1 VIFFPAAS
9 ADLPK
14 GNQGS
19 LSTRDSLGSAEEI
32 ENSSGKNM
40 LHQSCDRIRHWSVS
54 LRITVA
60 MIFTGGGVAAVANA
74 TEPGM
79 NASAAASMEPA
90 AGFFVDP
97 ATGIV
102 YRQFRRAVERQVLET
117 EVETRE
123 ATVYRPEVVVEVRPE
138 TRTVREP
145 VVSYIWEPRV
155 INRWNPFA
163 MPTVRYE
170 HVPKTHWEN
179 RDETVRHRETRTT
192 WVPENR
198 QIEVPK
204 SVLKIRR
211 EELLE
216 YEAVGRIPPEPGH
229 DAATMSQAVATR
241 LKPIASPLGDPRFLP
256 APTLA
261 QSGISSDQVA
271 ERSREQVGMRATE
284 LQPSRYNPLLPP
296 PGFGGLARQPG
307 SSLRR

>member
-1 VIFFPAAS
+1 MIFFPAAS
-9 ADLPK
+9 VDLPK

-19 LSTRDSLGSAEEI
+19 LSIRDSLGSAEETEI
-32 ENSSGKNM
+32 SSGKNM
-40 LHQSCDRIRHWSVS
+40 LHRSCDRVGHWSVN
-54 LRITVA
+54 LKITVA
-60 MIFTGGGVAAVANA
+60 VLLTGSGVFAAANA

-79 NASAAASMEPA
+79 NASAAASAEPTT
-90 AGFFVDP
+90 GFFVDP

-102 YRQFRRAVERQVLET
+102 YRQFRRSVERQVLET

-123 ATVYRPEVVVEVRPE
+123 ATVYRPEVVVEVRPD

-170 HVPKTHWEN
+170 HVPKTHWES
-179 RDETVRHRETRTT
+179 RDETVQQRETRTT

-198 QIEVPK
+198 QVEVPK

-211 EELLE
+211 EELFE
-216 YEAVGRIPPEPGH
+216 YKAVGRIPPEPGH
-229 DAATMSQAVATR
+229 DAASLSQAVATR

-261 QSGISSDQVA
+261 QSGISGDQVA

-296 PGFGGLARQPG
+296 PGFSGLARQPG
-307 SSLRR
+307 STMRR

>member
-1 VIFFPAAS
+1 MIFFPAAS

-32 ENSSGKNM
+32 ENSSGENM
-40 LHQSCDRIRHWSVS
+40 LYRSCDRVGHWAVN

-60 MIFTGGGVAAVANA
+60 VLLTGGGVGAVANA
-74 TEPGM
+74 AEPGM
-79 NASAAASMEPA
+79 AASAAASVEPA
-90 AGFFVDP
+90 AGFSVDP

-102 YRQFRRAVERQVLET
+102 YRQVRRAVERQVLET

-123 ATVYRPEVVVEVRPE
+123 ATVYHPEVVVEVRPE

-145 VVSYIWEPRV
+145 VVNYIWEPRV
-155 INRWNPFA
+155 VNRWNPFA

-170 HVPKTHWEN
+170 HVPKTHWES
-179 RDETVRHRETRTT
+179 REETVQHRETKTT

-198 QIEVPK
+198 QVEVPK

-229 DAATMSQAVATR
+229 DAATLSQAVATR

-256 APTLA
+256 APALA
-261 QSGISSDQVA
+261 QPGISGDQVA

-296 PGFGGLARQPG
+296 SGFSGLVRQPD
-307 SSLRR
+307 SMIRR